1 MKKTI
6 LLFQFIFLIVVNS
19 TNVFAQ
25 DSDGVIRIDEI
36 VIQVAPIEPSV
47 VLYQERKE
55 ADFNLLE
62 VKASDFLQKA
72 GEIEVD
78 LFLPKKRELSAK
90 KISNSDIEHMSKKIR
105 N

>member
-6 LLFQFIFLIVVNS
+6 LLLQFIFLIILNFS
-19 TNVFAQ
+19 NILAQ
-25 DSDGVIRIDEI
+25 DSDGVIRLDEI
-36 VIQVAPIEPSV
+36 IIQVAPIEPSV

-62 VKASDFLQKA
+62 VKSGDFIKKA
-72 GEIEVD
+72 GEIEID

-90 KISNSDIEHMSKKIR
+90 QISNSDIEEMAKKIR